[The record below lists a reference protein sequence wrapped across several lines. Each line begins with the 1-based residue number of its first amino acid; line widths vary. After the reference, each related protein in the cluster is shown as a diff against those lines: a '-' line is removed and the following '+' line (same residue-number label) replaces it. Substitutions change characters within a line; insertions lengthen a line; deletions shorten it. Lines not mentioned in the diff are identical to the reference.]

1 MVSLWPRR
9 ACRLVRGMWSEAVG
23 TLLGGQCN
31 CHWRGLSFRSVCIV
45 FVYCTHVTPRS
56 FCRFKEG
63 DDECLV
69 GKLFVVTARDSDADR
84 RESRLVVYFVTDGS
98 VVVQFVSVKVGKSSR
113 AVVYGISVPF
123 LAGLNGRCAE
133 IIGLFGLA
141 FYKQIAGEFVCG
153 ANGPSGVH
161 LEDLRDSIEL
171 KARLAGY
178 MSSDGVADVVSGRS
192 VGFNQG
198 GRRPGGLLEVAR
210 ALVVVA
216 LGDEWQ
222 QVCVMGG
229 QCLWWAVF
237 VVANRVGEAVA
248 LAAMLLLVG
257 VDAQS
262 VLARV
267 CFQNSRK
274 LLEKC
279 LAKSRSGPV
288 VNSLAAS
295 LKCSED
301 PEFGVVGGWSCVTV
315 VASAG
320 N

>member
-31 CHWRGLSFRSVCIV
+31 CHWR
-45 FVYCTHVTPRS
+45 
-56 FCRFKEG
+56 
-63 DDECLV
+63 

-229 QCLWWAVF
+229 QCLWWAVCTIGVGQSLF
-237 VVANRVGEAVA
+237 PKFEEATGEVLGEVAFRPG
-248 LAAMLLLVG
+248 
-257 VDAQS
+257 S
-262 VLARV
+262 
-267 CFQNSRK
+267 K
-274 LLEKC
+274 LLGRLGRPSSKFLGGLVE
-279 LAKSRSGPV
+279 V
-288 VNSLAAS
+288 
-295 LKCSED
+295 
-301 PEFGVVGGWSCVTV
+301 FGRP
-315 VASAG
+315 
-320 N
+320 